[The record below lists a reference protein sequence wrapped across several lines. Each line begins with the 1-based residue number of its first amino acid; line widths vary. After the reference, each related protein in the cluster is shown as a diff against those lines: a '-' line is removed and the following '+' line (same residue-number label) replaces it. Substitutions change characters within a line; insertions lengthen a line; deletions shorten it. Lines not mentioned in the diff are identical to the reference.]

1 MITFL
6 EETLAKIKE
15 ETSALSELVIILPS
29 KRACGFLLNHLKSS
43 ADKTF
48 FSPKISSIEEFIQE
62 ISNLKIIDP
71 TELLFESY
79 KVYLKV
85 ISNQEKD
92 SFEVYSSW
100 ATPLLNDFNEI
111 DRHLIS
117 TNSFFNYLSTIKN
130 INHWGVQNEQTQLV
144 KNYLKFWNSLPSFYD
159 LLRTELIHKN
169 QGYQGLIYREAA
181 ENIEYYK
188 SNSSNKTHIF
198 IGFNALNTSEQ
209 TIIQELLEVDQT
221 RIYWDIDQFFYNDK
235 IHNSSYFIR
244 KYISTWSFF
253 KSNPIAYIS
262 DNYSSHKNI
271 DIIEAQK
278 NISQVKYIGD
288 LLSKLNISE
297 LNQTAVVLADEN
309 LLIPLLHS
317 IPKNVE
323 KVNITMGIS
332 LKQFPITDF
341 FILLI
346 TLHNSATE
354 QYHFKD
360 VVTILNHPI
369 TSKIYPDSSSII
381 ERITANNLTYLS
393 IDKLLALSSD
403 KERPPLRLLFSSWNN
418 NSARGLSVCLEIID
432 FFKNTNSL
440 SIERAAL
447 YQVFNV
453 FKKIEALN
461 NKFEH
466 FTSVKIFQQLFSE
479 IINTTT
485 IDYQGDAYNGLQI
498 MGVLETRVL
507 DFKNIIVASLNEGVL
522 PSGKSNNS
530 YITNDLKKEYHL
542 PTYIEKDAIYTY
554 HFFRLL
560 HRAKN
565 ITLLYNNF
573 SDGLSTGEKSRFI
586 SQIEFEENPRHKI
599 RKSIISPAILNH
611 KEELRS
617 VEKTDDIIQKIKQIA
632 KEGFSPSSLTS
643 YIRNPIDFYL
653 QRVLKINQNKTVEET
668 VAANTLGTIVH
679 DTLEVFYKPLEG
691 KNLKL
696 DVLEAMKIK
705 IASEIEKQF
714 KKTYR
719 DGIYDKG
726 KNLIIFEVAKQ
737 FILNFI
743 NYEINDIKKGN
754 EIRILKIESKLAF
767 DFPPNELD
775 SVIRV
780 KGKVDRMD
788 EYNGTLRI
796 IDYKTGVVEPR
807 DLEISDWDTLT
818 SDYKYSKALQVLAYA
833 LMANQTSNY
842 ENIEA
847 GIISFKRLKKGF
859 IKFTY
864 KGAHKQTN
872 ISQDVLDKY
881 TLELRNLILE
891 ISNKVIPFNQKEV
904 K

>member
-48 FSPKISSIEEFIQE
+48 FPPKISSIEEFIQE

-244 KYISTWSFF
+244 KYMSTWSFF

-262 DNYSSHKNI
+262 NNYSSHKNI

-542 PTYIEKDAIYTY
+542 PTYTEKDAIYTY

-881 TLELRNLILE
+881 TLELRKLILE
-891 ISNKVIPFNQKEV
+891 ISNKVIPFNEKEV
-904 K
+904 

>member
-617 VEKTDDIIQKIKQIA
+617 VEKTDDIIQKIKKIA

-904 K
+904 

>member
-244 KYISTWSFF
+244 KYMSTWSFF

-332 LKQFPITDF
+332 LKQFQITDF

-542 PTYIEKDAIYTY
+542 PTYTEKDAIYTY

-881 TLELRNLILE
+881 TLELRKLILE
-891 ISNKVIPFNQKEV
+891 ISNKVIPFNEKEV
-904 K
+904 

>member
-369 TSKIYPDSSSII
+369 TSKIYPDSSTII

-904 K
+904 

>member
-43 ADKTF
+43 TDKTF

-85 ISNQEKD
+85 IPNQEKD
-92 SFEVYSSW
+92 SFEAYSSW
-100 ATPLLNDFNEI
+100 ASTLLNDFNEI

-117 TNSFFNYLSTIKN
+117 TNSFFNYLGTIKN

-198 IGFNALNTSEQ
+198 IGFNALNVSEQ

-244 KYISTWSFF
+244 KYMSTWSFF

-262 DNYSSHKNI
+262 NNYSSHKNI

-542 PTYIEKDAIYTY
+542 PTYTEKDAIYTY

-586 SQIEFEENPRHKI
+586 SQIEFEENPRHRI
-599 RKSIISPAILNH
+599 RKSIISPAILDH

-653 QRVLKINQNKTVEET
+653 QRVLKINQNKTVEEI

-767 DFPPNELD
+767 DFPPNEFD
-775 SVIRV
+775 SLIRV

-881 TLELRNLILE
+881 TLELRKLILE
-891 ISNKVIPFNQKEV
+891 ISNKVIPFNEKEV
-904 K
+904 

>member
-48 FSPKISSIEEFIQE
+48 FPPKISSIEEFIQE

-100 ATPLLNDFNEI
+100 ATTLLNDFNEI

-198 IGFNALNTSEQ
+198 IGFNALNVSEQ

-244 KYISTWSFF
+244 KYMSTWSFF

-403 KERPPLRLLFSSWNN
+403 KEHPPLRLLFSSWNY
-418 NSARGLSVCLEIID
+418 NSAKGLSVCLEIID

-542 PTYIEKDAIYTY
+542 PTYTEKDAIYTY

-560 HRAKN
+560 QRAKN

-586 SQIEFEENPRHKI
+586 SQIEFDENPRHRI
-599 RKSIISPAILNH
+599 RKSIISPAILDH

-617 VEKTDDIIQKIKQIA
+617 VEKTDEIIQKIKQIA

-881 TLELRNLILE
+881 TLELRKLILE
-891 ISNKVIPFNQKEV
+891 ISNKVIPFNEKEV
-904 K
+904 

>member
-48 FSPKISSIEEFIQE
+48 FPPKISRIEDFIQE

-244 KYISTWSFF
+244 KYMSTWSFF

-542 PTYIEKDAIYTY
+542 PTYTEKDAIYTY

-881 TLELRNLILE
+881 TLELRKLILE
-891 ISNKVIPFNQKEV
+891 ISNKVIPFNEKEV
-904 K
+904 

>member
-891 ISNKVIPFNQKEV
+891 ISNKVIPFNEKEV
-904 K
+904 

>member
-767 DFPPNELD
+767 DFPPNEFD
-775 SVIRV
+775 SLIRV

-891 ISNKVIPFNQKEV
+891 ISNKVIPFNEKEV
-904 K
+904 

>member
-881 TLELRNLILE
+881 TLELRKLILE
-891 ISNKVIPFNQKEV
+891 ISNKVIPFNEKEV
-904 K
+904 

>member
-48 FSPKISSIEEFIQE
+48 FPPKISSIEEFIQE

-244 KYISTWSFF
+244 KYMSTWSFF

-542 PTYIEKDAIYTY
+542 PTYTEKDAIYTY

-881 TLELRNLILE
+881 TLELRKLILE
-891 ISNKVIPFNQKEV
+891 ISNKVIPFNEKEV
-904 K
+904 

>member
-586 SQIEFEENPRHKI
+586 SQIEFERNPRHEITK
-599 RKSIISPAILNH
+599 KIISPDI
-611 KEELRS
+611 KGCKIELQS
-617 VEKTDDIIQKIKQIA
+617 IKKTDDVIQKIKDIA
-632 KEGFSPSSLTS
+632 KEGFSPSALTS
-643 YIRNPIDFYL
+643 YIRNPMDFYL
-653 QRVLKINQNKTVEET
+653 QKVLAINQTKTVEEI
-668 VAANTLGTIVH
+668 VATNTLGTIVH
-679 DTLEVFYKPLEG
+679 DTLESFYKPLEG
-691 KNLKL
+691 QRLKL
-696 DVLEAMKIK
+696 DTLEAMKIK
-705 IASEIEKQF
+705 IGSEVEKQF
-714 KKTYR
+714 KKTYKE
-719 DGIYDKG
+719 GTYNKG
-726 KNLIIFEVAKQ
+726 KNLIIFEVAKY

-743 NYEINDIKKGN
+743 NYEMDDIKKGN
-754 EIRILKIESKLAF
+754 VIKILNIESRLAS
-767 DFPPNELD
+767 DFPIND
-775 SVIRV
+775 IDVDTKI
-780 KGKVDRMD
+780 KGKVDRID

-807 DLEISDWDTLT
+807 DLEIGDWGDLTL
-818 SDYKYSKALQVLAYA
+818 DYKYSKVIQVLSYA
-833 LMANQTSNY
+833 FMVNKTACY
-842 ENIEA
+842 EKIEA

-859 IKFTY
+859 IKFTQ
-864 KGAHKQTN
+864 KGKPKQNN
-872 ISQDVLDKY
+872 ITQEILDSY
-881 TLELRNLILE
+881 TTELKKLILE
-891 ISNKVIPFNQKEV
+891 ISNKEIPFKEKNV
-904 K
+904 E

>member
-48 FSPKISSIEEFIQE
+48 FPPKISSIEEFIQE

-244 KYISTWSFF
+244 KYMSTWSFF

-262 DNYSSHKNI
+262 NNYSSHKNI

-346 TLHNSATE
+346 TLHNPSTE

-542 PTYIEKDAIYTY
+542 PTYTEKDAIYTY

-881 TLELRNLILE
+881 TLELRKLILE
-891 ISNKVIPFNQKEV
+891 ISNKVIPFNEKEV
-904 K
+904 

>member
-1 MITFL
+1 MTTFL

-100 ATPLLNDFNEI
+100 ASTLLNDFNEI

-130 INHWGVQNEQTQLV
+130 INHWGVQNEKTQLV

-198 IGFNALNTSEQ
+198 IGFNALNVSEQ

-244 KYISTWSFF
+244 KYMSTWSFF

-262 DNYSSHKNI
+262 NNYSSHKNI

-881 TLELRNLILE
+881 TLELRKLILE
-891 ISNKVIPFNQKEV
+891 ISNKVIPFNEKEV
-904 K
+904 

>member
-48 FSPKISSIEEFIQE
+48 FPPKISSIEEFIQE

-130 INHWGVQNEQTQLV
+130 INHWGVQNEKTQLV

-244 KYISTWSFF
+244 KYMSTWSFF

-262 DNYSSHKNI
+262 NNYSSHKNI

-542 PTYIEKDAIYTY
+542 PTYTEKDAIYTY

-881 TLELRNLILE
+881 TLELRKLILE
-891 ISNKVIPFNQKEV
+891 ISNKVIPFNEKEV
-904 K
+904 

>member
-1 MITFL
+1 M
-6 EETLAKIKE
+6 
-15 ETSALSELVIILPS
+15 
-29 KRACGFLLNHLKSS
+29 
-43 ADKTF
+43 
-48 FSPKISSIEEFIQE
+48 
-62 ISNLKIIDP
+62 
-71 TELLFESY
+71 
-79 KVYLKV
+79 
-85 ISNQEKD
+85 
-92 SFEVYSSW
+92 
-100 ATPLLNDFNEI
+100 
-111 DRHLIS
+111 
-117 TNSFFNYLSTIKN
+117 
-130 INHWGVQNEQTQLV
+130 
-144 KNYLKFWNSLPSFYD
+144 
-159 LLRTELIHKN
+159 
-169 QGYQGLIYREAA
+169 
-181 ENIEYYK
+181 
-188 SNSSNKTHIF
+188 
-198 IGFNALNTSEQ
+198 
-209 TIIQELLEVDQT
+209 
-221 RIYWDIDQFFYNDK
+221 
-235 IHNSSYFIR
+235 
-244 KYISTWSFF
+244 STWSFF

-262 DNYSSHKNI
+262 NNYSSHKNI

-317 IPKNVE
+317 IPNNVE

-440 SIERAAL
+440 IIERAAL

-881 TLELRNLILE
+881 TLELRKLILE
-891 ISNKVIPFNQKEV
+891 ISNKVIPFNEKEV
-904 K
+904 

>member
-244 KYISTWSFF
+244 KYMSTWSFF

-346 TLHNSATE
+346 TLNNSATE

-881 TLELRNLILE
+881 TLELRKLILE
-891 ISNKVIPFNQKEV
+891 ISNKVIPFNEKEV
-904 K
+904 